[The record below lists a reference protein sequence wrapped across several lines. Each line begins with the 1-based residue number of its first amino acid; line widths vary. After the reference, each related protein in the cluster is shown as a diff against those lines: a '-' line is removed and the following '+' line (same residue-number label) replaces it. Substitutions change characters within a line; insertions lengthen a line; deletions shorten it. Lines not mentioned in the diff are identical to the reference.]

1 MNVILDYRDPWNT
14 PYLSCRIS
22 SLIEENALKYA
33 DKVVF
38 LNNRMLHDIS
48 LKYNLPEEKCAVVL
62 NGYSKQDWD
71 EVYEDVAVAGR
82 DSPPSDRVTIAYI
95 GGTSFKRGGYGDLSS
110 FLKAFKT
117 VQENK
122 YTMQVTLVCPT
133 CGGDLFETGDD
144 VEESTAIVKCASCD
158 REFTKDEPIRENSEN
173 IGEHFSE
180 MGRQVTKDTAKE
192 LKKSLKRAFRGNK
205 NITIK

>member
-14 PYLSCRIS
+14 PYLSYRIS

-82 DSPPSDRVTIAYI
+82 DSPPSDRMIIAYI
-95 GGTSFKRGGYGDLSS
+95 GGTSFKRGDIET
-110 FLKAFKT
+110 FLRFWKHLKQFMRIKT
-117 VQENK
+117 
-122 YTMQVTLVCPT
+122 
-133 CGGDLFETGDD
+133 
-144 VEESTAIVKCASCD
+144 SA
-158 REFTKDEPIRENSEN
+158 
-173 IGEHFSE
+173 
-180 MGRQVTKDTAKE
+180 
-192 LKKSLKRAFRGNK
+192 
-205 NITIK
+205 